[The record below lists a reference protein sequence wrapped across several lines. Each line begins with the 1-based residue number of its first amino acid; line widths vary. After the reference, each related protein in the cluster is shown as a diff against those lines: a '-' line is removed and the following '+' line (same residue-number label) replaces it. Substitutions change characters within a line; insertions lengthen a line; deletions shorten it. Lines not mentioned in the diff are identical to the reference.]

1 MFTTSQS
8 KDSVDKNKKK
18 KEMNE
23 KLLEELEANECI
35 IMEGYDDALIGISYG
50 IESPS
55 AVYDLD
61 LCIESLINKDNMTE
75 EDAEE
80 FFVFNTLNC
89 YVGEKTIIFL
99 KTYEKE

>member
-1 MFTTSQS
+1 
-8 KDSVDKNKKK
+8 
-18 KEMNE
+18 MNE

-35 IMEGYDDALIGISYG
+35 IMDGYDDALIGISYG
-50 IESPS
+50 IESCA
-55 AVYDLD
+55 AVYDVD

-75 EDAEE
+75 EDAED

-89 YVGEKTIIFL
+89 YVGQKTPIFI